1 MSSRYDAD
9 AEQGVIGAV
18 LRDERVIND
27 FTLNAEDFHLPKHEQ
42 LWHLINQE
50 HRVGNP
56 ITPIGISQ
64 RLIASPI
71 TGIDGDYLKDC
82 IDKAPA
88 DNAVP
93 HVADM
98 LKALANLRRV
108 ARIGIKINADATTA
122 NWEDANQIIDNARS
136 DLDQTA
142 NAATGIK
149 TRTFSDALADAIEIW
164 DNPRPRGIP
173 TGWPELDEL
182 FNGGWRPGNLTV
194 IGARPAVGKSLV
206 AGTAA
211 IAAAQHGVGFFSLEM
226 LEEEV
231 TARMSSAAQ
240 DIWLSKFNNS
250 KLTDTDWK
258 KVAQLAERSRSWP
271 LFIESN
277 SQMSMAQI
285 RATVRTWQRKHP
297 VPLVIID
304 YLQLVQPADRNESR
318 ERQVARVAEDCKHL
332 AKEFDTHVI
341 ALAQVNRNSTQGETR
356 PPRVSDLRESGG
368 IEAFADNII
377 LLHREHD
384 NSDMITFIVGKNRH
398 GKTENI
404 DLVWRP
410 HVASVSSPA
419 QNIPNHESFI
429 A

>member
-1 MSSRYDAD
+1 MTSRYDAE

-18 LRDERVIND
+18 LRDERVLDD
-27 FTLNAEDFHLPKHEQ
+27 FVLNGEDFHLPKHEQ
-42 LWHLINQE
+42 LWNLILSE
-50 HRVGNP
+50 HRAGNP

-64 RLIASPI
+64 RLISNPI
-71 TGIDGDYLKDC
+71 RGLDAAYLHIC
-82 IDKAPA
+82 IEQAPV
-88 DNAVP
+88 DTAVP

-108 ARIGIKINADATTA
+108 ARIGIKINTDATNA

-149 TRTFSDALADAIEIW
+149 TRTFSDALSDAIEIW

-194 IGARPAVGKSLV
+194 VGARPAVGKSLV

-211 IAAAQHGVGFFSLEM
+211 ISAAQHGVGFFSLEM

-231 TARMSSAAQ
+231 TARMSAAAQ
-240 DIWLSKFNNS
+240 DIWLNKFNNS
-250 KLTDTDWK
+250 ALTDTDWK
-258 KVAQLAERSRSWP
+258 KVAQLAERSREWL
-271 LFIESN
+271 LFIESD

-332 AKEFDTHVI
+332 AKEFNTHVI
-341 ALAQVNRNSTQGETR
+341 ALAQVNRNSTQGEMR

-377 LLHREHD
+377 LLHREQD
-384 NSDMITFIVGKNRH
+384 DSEMITFIVGKNRH

-410 HVASVSSPA
+410 HIATVSSPA
-419 QNIPNHESFI
+419 QNVPNHQSNI

>member
-1 MSSRYDAD
+1 MTSRYDAE

-18 LRDERVIND
+18 LRDERVLDD
-27 FTLNAEDFHLPKHEQ
+27 FVLNGEDFHLPKHEQ
-42 LWHLINQE
+42 LWNLILSE
-50 HRVGNP
+50 HRAGNP

-64 RLIASPI
+64 RLISNPI
-71 TGIDGDYLKDC
+71 RGLDAAYLHIC
-82 IDKAPA
+82 IEQAPV
-88 DNAVP
+88 DTAVP

-108 ARIGIKINADATTA
+108 ARIGIKINTDATNA

-149 TRTFSDALADAIEIW
+149 TRTFSDALSDAIEIW

-194 IGARPAVGKSLV
+194 VGARPAVGKSLV

-211 IAAAQHGVGFFSLEM
+211 ISAAQHGVGFFSLEM

-231 TARMSSAAQ
+231 TARMSAAAQ
-240 DIWLSKFNNS
+240 DIWLNKFNNS
-250 KLTDTDWK
+250 ALTDTDWK
-258 KVAQLAERSRSWP
+258 KVAQLAERSREWP
-271 LFIESN
+271 LFIESD

-297 VPLVIID
+297 VPLFIID

-332 AKEFDTHVI
+332 AKEFNTHVI
-341 ALAQVNRNSTQGETR
+341 ALAQVNRNSTQGEMR

-377 LLHREHD
+377 LLHREQD
-384 NSDMITFIVGKNRH
+384 DSEMITFIVGKNRH

-410 HVASVSSPA
+410 HIATVSSPA
-419 QNIPNHESFI
+419 QNVPNHQSNI